1 MVVLL
6 ALGLGQGAAQAEPRE
21 LTLDAQASRIVIHVG
36 KSGMLRFAGHEHDVL
51 VDSLRGKAVVDP
63 ERIERSS
70 VDVTID
76 AASLRATRKGAP
88 AKDLAEVQA
97 NMMGPKCLD
106 AARFPG
112 IRFVSKAVS
121 GGRAAVGA
129 RDLTIRGDLTLHGVT
144 REITLPVRLQIGP
157 DSLEA
162 TGTMTIRQRDFGI
175 TPVSI
180 AGLVSVKNE
189 LPVTWRFVA
198 RRAISPGR

>member
-1 MVVLL
+1 MARSSMVVLL
-6 ALGLGQGAAQAEPRE
+6 ALGLGPGAAQAEPE
-21 LTLDAQASRIVIHVG
+21 QLTLDVKASRIVIHVG
-36 KSGMLRFAGHEHDVL
+36 KAGMLRFAGHEHDVL
-51 VDSLRGKAVVDP
+51 VDRLHGNAVVDP

-76 AASLRATRKGAP
+76 AASLRVTREGAP

-97 NMMGPKCLD
+97 TMVGPKCLD

-121 GGRAAVGA
+121 GGRAAGGA

-144 REITLPVRLQIGP
+144 REITVPVRLQLGP

-162 TGTMTIRQRDFGI
+162 TGAMTIRQRDF
-175 TPVSI
+175 
-180 AGLVSVKNE
+180 
-189 LPVTWRFVA
+189 
-198 RRAISPGR
+198 